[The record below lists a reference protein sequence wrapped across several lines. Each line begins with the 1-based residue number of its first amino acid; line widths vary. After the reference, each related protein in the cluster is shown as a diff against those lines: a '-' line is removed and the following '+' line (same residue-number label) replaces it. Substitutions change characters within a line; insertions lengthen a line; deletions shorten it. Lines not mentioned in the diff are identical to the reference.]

1 MEEAIALIIL
11 VGTMCIICFFL
22 GAKIVQK
29 VVRQEPIELPKIKP
43 IKSVRDSI
51 AEYNESKEI
60 KKEQE
65 RYDIIGQNIDSYDG
79 TPYGQQDIPK

>member
-1 MEEAIALIIL
+1 MEAVALFLTTGFI
-11 VGTMCIICFFL
+11 CAICFFL
-22 GAKIVQK
+22 GAKVTQK
-29 VVRQEPIELPKIKP
+29 AYRNEQIETPKIKP

-60 KKEQE
+60 KKEQK

-79 TPYGQQDIPK
+79 TPYGQQDIPR

>member
-1 MEEAIALIIL
+1 METVALFLTTGFI
-11 VGTMCIICFFL
+11 CAICFML
-22 GAKIVQK
+22 GAKVTQK
-29 VVRQEPIELPKIKP
+29 AYRNEQIEIPKIKP

-65 RYDIIGQNIDSYDG
+65 RYDIIGQNIDSYNG
-79 TPYGQQDIPK
+79 TPYGQQDIPR

>member
-22 GAKIVQK
+22 GAKIGQK
-29 VVRQEPIELPKIKP
+29 VVRQETIELPKIKP

>member
-22 GAKIVQK
+22 GAKIGQK

-65 RYDIIGQNIDSYDG
+65 RYDIIRQNIDSYDG
-79 TPYGQQDIPK
+79 TPYGQQDIPR

>member
-1 MEEAIALIIL
+1 MEAVALFLTTGFI
-11 VGTMCIICFFL
+11 CAICFIL
-22 GAKIVQK
+22 GAKVTQK
-29 VVRQEPIELPKIKP
+29 AYRNEQIETPKIKP